1 MQAKKQ
7 KKNNE
12 IYERW
17 NHFSMNE
24 RHGKWKTKIIKYNK
38 KKTRNKCLLNE
49 CNNAMLNI
57 YLLCRRCTIFFLAP
71 CQSNLVW
78 LMCDA
83 CFIHCQ
89 GVCIVKDTH
98 VLSISLFVFLC
109 IFHLCFFCRNCWC
122 WCWCFFR
129 RWTMSL
135 SFFTNHYFR
144 NSKLDCFRS
153 CELSVFE
160 HTKSTL
166 CYQLTTSLG

>member
-98 VLSISLFVFLC
+98 VLSISLFVFFMHFPFVFFFVVIVGADAGASFVVERC
-109 IFHLCFFCRNCWC
+109 PYHFSRIIIFEIQNSIVSDHVSFQFLN
-122 WCWCFFR
+122 
-129 RWTMSL
+129 TQNLL
-135 SFFTNHYFR
+135 SAIN
-144 NSKLDCFRS
+144 
-153 CELSVFE
+153 
-160 HTKSTL
+160 
-166 CYQLTTSLG
+166 